1 MCDKN
6 IWDAQISILKNKYS
20 VSILSLKNISTVDD
34 AVQKI
39 VNKNKKKISV
49 IGFSMGGFIAICLLY
64 TSDAADE

>member
-1 MCDKN
+1 MCNKN

-39 VNKNKKKISV
+39 VNKNKKKN
-49 IGFSMGGFIAICLLY
+49 FRY
-64 TSDAADE
+64 